1 MRVVRALQCALRGCG
16 LELSISSAPF
26 VLNVKDRPSAA
37 SARPSARPFRSARVL
52 RRWRHSPVAPRAL
65 SHFLLRRPPK
75 KKRSSSLKKYNERE
89 SERERGI
96 ERDTRG
102 IAKYFAILHRLSPTF
117 VSYITITLSTERFYI
132 ILKRSRLR
140 LVIPK
145 QSVIFVSTRYL
156 SI

>member
-1 MRVVRALQCALRGCG
+1 MSKIVRALPL
-16 LELSISSAPF
+16 LFLLLVLSAPREFYAVDVIAPSHRVRYRISSCA
-26 VLNVKDRPSAA
+26 DR
-37 SARPSARPFRSARVL
+37 R
-52 RRWRHSPVAPRAL
+52 
-65 SHFLLRRPPK
+65 K
-75 KKRSSSLKKYNERE
+75 KKRSSSLKKYDERE

-117 VSYITITLSTERFYI
+117 VSYITITLSTDRFYI